1 MSMIGRGHGN
11 SYRHSPRRP
20 QRRDDR
26 NDANGRTLRA
36 CIMRLSCPGGK
47 IECSGEHILHIEVL
61 DPGRRQWLGLQL
73 LASPGREKRGGE
85 RKESCRR
92 NEHEFSGHLRI
103 LAGFRSR
110 GLLPMLAI

>member
-1 MSMIGRGHGN
+1 MIGRGHGN

-36 CIMRLSCPGGK
+36 CIMRLSGPGGK
-47 IECSGEHILHIEVL
+47 IECSRERILRIEVL
-61 DPGRRQWLGLQL
+61 DPGRQQWLGSQL
-73 LASPGREKRGGE
+73 LAASSRKKRGGE
-85 RKESCRR
+85 REKSCCREST
-92 NEHEFSGHLRI
+92 NF
-103 LAGFRSR
+103 LAIFGSSSDSR